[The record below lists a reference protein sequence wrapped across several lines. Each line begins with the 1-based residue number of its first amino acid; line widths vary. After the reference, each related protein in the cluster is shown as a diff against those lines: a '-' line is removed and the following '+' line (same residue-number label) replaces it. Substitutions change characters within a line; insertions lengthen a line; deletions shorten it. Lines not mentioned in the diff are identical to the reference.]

1 LGENG
6 RVADRDAQ
14 QEPKDEHLAQ
24 MMRAANRG
32 DTEAYRAV
40 LRSLAP
46 MLRGLAKR
54 GFARYGLGPEEVEDI
69 VQETL
74 LALHLKRHTWDER
87 QPLLPWVRAI
97 ARNKLFDSLR
107 RRGRHKEVP
116 IDDFAPA
123 LALHAEPAASAALD
137 AGRMLATLSARQRD
151 IVRAIS
157 IEGASAAEVGRRLGM
172 TEGAVRVALHRAL
185 RSLAAAFRSGARGA
199 SHAD

>member
-1 LGENG
+1 
-6 RVADRDAQ
+6 VADRDAQ
-14 QEPKDEHLAQ
+14 QDWHLAQ
-24 MMRAANRG
+24 LMRAANRG
-32 DTEAYRAV
+32 DSDAYRTV
-40 LRSLAP
+40 LESLAP
-46 MLRGLAKR
+46 LLRSLAKR
-54 GFARYGLGPEEVEDI
+54 GFARYGSGLEEVEDI

-97 ARNKLFDSLR
+97 AHNKLVDNLR
-107 RRGRHKEVP
+107 RRGRQQEVP

-123 LALHAEPAASAALD
+123 LALDAEPAASASLD
-137 AGRMLATLSARQRD
+137 AGRLLDSLSGRQRD

-185 RSLAAAFRSGARGA
+185 RALASAFRGGVREGT
-199 SHAD
+199 HEN